1 LRYWSDFSI
10 IRQEFKERVSRQRK
24 IILTDKLTHAFKMAK
39 VTVTS
44 KEEKQEEVLLS
55 GTLDSTS
62 PLNALFPSLQKKQE
76 ELTNMQEHYLEILK
90 SIARSKE

>member
-1 LRYWSDFSI
+1 
-10 IRQEFKERVSRQRK
+10 
-24 IILTDKLTHAFKMAK
+24 MAK

-90 SIARSKE
+90 SIARSKESIHYCSIKVKPISRSGPG